1 MDTGYHKHYHLD
13 NPDSRDH
20 HNRYF
25 SPTSEKY
32 FYEEIVKFPCETLH
46 KMCVAGEIKGD
57 TLIDLSAY
65 SAGLQLFPLCD
76 VFSEI
81 IVLKCDDSSIKEMN
95 KWLNQ
100 DADALDWM
108 HLSQLTS
115 ELKGD
120 RAKNKQEEETLRK
133 KMKFILKC
141 DFSKENLT
149 DPVLLQKADCFISA
163 FMLNAVC
170 ESTDACHRLL
180 RKMASMI
187 KLGGTL
193 LLIGF
198 FNSTF
203 YSVSEA
209 KYRLLAFDEQFLR
222 KSMDGAGFVTKRLD
236 RIKSK
241 ICSHKLHYEHM
252 WVLRAVKEKEV

>member
-57 TLIDLSAY
+57 TLIDLSAC
-65 SAGLQLFPLCD
+65 SAGFQLFPLCD
-76 VFSEI
+76 IFSEI
-81 IVLKCDDSSIKEMN
+81 IVLKCDDSSIKEMKN
-95 KWLNQ
+95 WLNQ

-115 ELKGD
+115 EIKGD
-120 RAKNKQEEETLRK
+120 RAKYKQEEETMRK
-133 KMKFILKC
+133 KMKFILNC

-149 DPVLLQKADCFISA
+149 DPVSLQKADCFISA
-163 FMLNAVC
+163 YILNPAC

-193 LLIGF
+193 LLIGL

-203 YSVSEA
+203 FCLGEE

-222 KSMDGAGFVTKRLD
+222 MAMDGAGLVIKQLEV
-236 RIKSK
+236 IKSQ
-241 ICSHKLHYEHM
+241 IRSCTVHFEDL

>member
-57 TLIDLSAY
+57 TLIDLSTGT
-65 SAGLQLFPLCD
+65 AGFQLFPLCD

-81 IVLKCDDSSIKEMN
+81 IVLKCDDSSIKEL
-95 KWLNQ
+95 KQWLNQ
-100 DADALDWM
+100 DTDASGWT
-108 HLSQLTS
+108 HLSVLSS

-120 RAKNKQEEETLRK
+120 RAKYKQEEETLRK
-133 KMKFILKC
+133 KIKFSLKC

-149 DPVLLQKADCFISA
+149 DPVSLQKADCLVSA
-163 FMLNAVC
+163 YLLNAAC
-170 ESTDACHRLL
+170 ESTDACHRVL

-187 KLGGTL
+187 KLGGLL

-203 YSVSEA
+203 YFVGEE
-209 KYRLLAFDEQFLR
+209 KYRLLAFVEQFLR
-222 KSMDGAGFVTKRLD
+222 KGMDEAGFVIKQLD
-236 RIKSK
+236 VFKSK
-241 ICSHKLHYEHM
+241 IHSSKLHYEHV
-252 WVLRAVKEKEV
+252 WVLRAVKEKEL

>member
-57 TLIDLSAY
+57 TLIDLSAC
-65 SAGLQLFPLCD
+65 SAGFQLFPLCD
-76 VFSEI
+76 IFSEI
-81 IVLKCDDSSIKEMN
+81 IVLKCDDSSIKEMKN
-95 KWLNQ
+95 WLNQ

-115 ELKGD
+115 EIKGD
-120 RAKNKQEEETLRK
+120 RAKYKQEEETLRK
-133 KMKFILKC
+133 KIKFILKC

-149 DPVLLQKADCFISA
+149 DAVALQKADCLISVN
-163 FMLNAVC
+163 MLNAVC
-170 ESTDACHRLL
+170 ENTDACHRLL
-180 RKMASMI
+180 RKMSSMI

-193 LLIGF
+193 LLIGL

-203 YSVSEA
+203 YFMGEE
-209 KYRLLAFDEQFLR
+209 KYRLLAFDEKFLR
-222 KSMDGAGFVTKRLD
+222 KSMDEAGFVIKLFD
-236 RIKSK
+236 LIKSK
-241 ICSHKLHYEHM
+241 VCSRRLRYEHV